1 MTAIDLS
8 EFVETNETAE
18 TRAYEHALDISYR
31 IVEEMERQGLNQRQL
46 AGKMGIS
53 PARLSTMLNTQPNM
67 TLKSLAQFE
76 LALGIRFELL
86 VREQS
91 EPAHTVE
98 GVLPLSNEKS
108 GPRPDDPGC
117 NVGEYLSCDSPA
129 PDNTLTFPLAA

>member
-67 TLKSLAQFE
+67 TLESYRFRMKRAARAQTTPV
-76 LALGIRFELL
+76 AT
-86 VREQS
+86 S
-91 EPAHTVE
+91 E
-98 GVLPLSNEKS
+98 NI
-108 GPRPDDPGC
+108 
-117 NVGEYLSCDSPA
+117 
-129 PDNTLTFPLAA
+129 